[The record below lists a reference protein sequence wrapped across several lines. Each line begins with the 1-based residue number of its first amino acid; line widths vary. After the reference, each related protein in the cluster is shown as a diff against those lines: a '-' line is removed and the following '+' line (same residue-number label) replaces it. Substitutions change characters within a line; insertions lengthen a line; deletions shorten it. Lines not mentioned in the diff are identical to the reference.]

1 MSSRIHPPALAKRGP
16 TDDADLEASLVKYGS
31 LQPVVV
37 RAADKS
43 VIIGERRRRAARR
56 RGIDVEVVEL
66 DVDEVEALEMRISDE
81 LAKADM
87 PALDRAEAIT
97 ELKRLLE
104 KKSGRQASP
113 SELAKRIGS
122 TPSSVNRLLAL
133 ADVPRP
139 IRQLLIDE
147 KLAPQAALELAGATK
162 LTEQEK
168 VGLAT
173 KMAKGTLPTSVHQ
186 AREVLRFVTTE
197 ASPDARRALT
207 SNPSVSY
214 QEAREVDQRRREREA
229 ERVRKEALAAPDF
242 NVFFLRMEHRIAELT
257 VGMFD
262 VAKLAGEV
270 PNSRQ
275 RSLRRQIEELMRACE
290 TFLERM
296 DAGTAAAPSTIARI
310 VERTE
315 PLWEAG

>member
-1 MSSRIHPPALAKRGP
+1 MRG
-16 TDDADLEASLVKYGS
+16 DG
-31 LQPVVV
+31 
-37 RAADKS
+37 
-43 VIIGERRRRAARR
+43 
-56 RGIDVEVVEL
+56 
-66 DVDEVEALEMRISDE
+66 
-81 LAKADM
+81 
-87 PALDRAEAIT
+87 
-97 ELKRLLE
+97 
-104 KKSGRQASP
+104 
-113 SELAKRIGS
+113 
-122 TPSSVNRLLAL
+122 
-133 ADVPRP
+133 
-139 IRQLLIDE
+139 
-147 KLAPQAALELAGATK
+147 
-162 LTEQEK
+162 
-168 VGLAT
+168 
-173 KMAKGTLPTSVHQ
+173 
-186 AREVLRFVTTE
+186 
-197 ASPDARRALT
+197 
-207 SNPSVSY
+207 
-214 QEAREVDQRRREREA
+214 REA